1 MLKVIIFTGD
11 LDSRNPGRQLA
22 VLDIAYAKKNYLS
35 HYAVAMSL
43 RGEGELQPDLIAN
56 YPRWSASLWDLV
68 ARGLTRIL
76 YRSDVAPELAEPDR
90 RCAYATRLCAVIEK
104 SSLTERGIELGTVE
118 MSQDA
123 GKRGRYTARVT
134 EDILGPREAHF
145 EYGLKSLNPADL
157 LLRAICFALY
167 GKSTIGPVPKLITPP
182 TLKVDGGDHFHIE
195 SLVEPAKTGFLRY
208 CATVTKGSTPLNP
221 MPPAKDYVSFLIES

>member
-1 MLKVIIFTGD
+1 MIKVIIFSGD
-11 LDSRNPGRQLA
+11 LASRNPGRQLA

-35 HYAVAMSL
+35 QYAVAMSL
-43 RGEGELQPDLIAN
+43 RGEGEVQPDLVTN

-76 YRSDVAPELAEPDR
+76 FRSDVAPELAEPDR

-104 SSLTERGIELGTVE
+104 STLTERGVELGTVE
-118 MSQDA
+118 MSQDV
-123 GKRGRYTARVT
+123 GKRGHYTARFT
-134 EDILGPREAHF
+134 EDILGPREVQF

-167 GKSTIGPVPKLITPP
+167 GKSSLGPIPKLITPP
-182 TLKVDGGDHFHIE
+182 TLKVDGSDHFHIE
-195 SLVEPAKTGFLRY
+195 SLAEPAKTGFLRH
-208 CATVTKGSTPLNP
+208 CAAATKGSAPLNP
-221 MPPAKDYVSFLIES
+221 MPLARDYASFLIES